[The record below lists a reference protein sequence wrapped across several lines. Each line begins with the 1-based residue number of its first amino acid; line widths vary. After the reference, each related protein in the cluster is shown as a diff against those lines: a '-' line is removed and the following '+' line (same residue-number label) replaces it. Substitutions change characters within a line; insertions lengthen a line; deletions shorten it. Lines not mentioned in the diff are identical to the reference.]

1 VAGDRATGASPPAL
15 FAFTDA
21 ELLPERTLQ
30 GRREVDVLCPR
41 SSSTGTE
48 RLTLGCVLMCAYKRV
63 RDGLDS
69 PIETGAKV
77 GLLRVP
83 CAYGGLPL
91 YEWAATALI

>member
-1 VAGDRATGASPPAL
+1 VAGGRATGASPPAL

-48 RLTLGCVLMCAYKRV
+48 RLTLGCVLMCA

-77 GLLRVP
+77 GLLRLP

-91 YEWAATALI
+91 YEWAAIALI